1 MDEAVKHIEG
11 WAQECIADQK
21 DLFIVDII
29 KKGSS
34 AVGKVIILIDGD
46 QGVPIEVCA
55 KISRTIS
62 RRIDEELDL
71 QDPLTMEVSSPGLDH
86 PLKMHRQYVKNIGKS
101 VRVNLNDQ
109 SQVEGELTEVSEDA
123 ITLVV
128 TTDKKKVVENR
139 EIKFSEIS
147 KTIVLVSFK

>member
-1 MDEAVKHIEG
+1 
-11 WAQECIADQK
+11 
-21 DLFIVDII
+21 
-29 KKGSS
+29 
-34 AVGKVIILIDGD
+34 
-46 QGVPIEVCA
+46 
-55 KISRTIS
+55 
-62 RRIDEELDL
+62 
-71 QDPLTMEVSSPGLDH
+71 
-86 PLKMHRQYVKNIGKS
+86 MHRQYVKNIGKS